1 MKKLF
6 ELIKKETEENWK
18 YTNKKYLFELQKF
31 LDIAENI
38 EDEYLQTI
46 VINQMLKCD
55 KSLTNVAE
63 EAFENIKNKKVYKI

>member
-1 MKKLF
+1 MKKLL

-18 YTNKKYLFELQKF
+18 YTNQKYLFELQKF

-38 EDEYLQTI
+38 EDEYLQTF

-55 KSLTNVAE
+55 KSLTIVAE
-63 EAFENIKNKKVYKI
+63 EMFENIKNKKVYKI

>member
-6 ELIKKETEENWK
+6 ELIKREAEENWK
-18 YTNKKYLFELQKF
+18 YTNENYLFELQKF

-38 EDEYLQTI
+38 EDEYLQNI

-55 KSLTNVAE
+55 KSLTIVAE
-63 EAFENIKNKKVYKI
+63 EMFENIKSKKVYKI

>member
-6 ELIKKETEENWK
+6 ELIKKETEESWK
-18 YTNKKYLFELQKF
+18 YNNEKYLFELQKF

-55 KSLTNVAE
+55 KSLTIVAE
-63 EAFENIKNKKVYKI
+63 EMFENIKNKKVYKI

>member
-1 MKKLF
+1 MKKLL

-55 KSLTNVAE
+55 KSLTIVAE
-63 EAFENIKNKKVYKI
+63 EMFENIKNKKVYKI

>member
-6 ELIKKETEENWK
+6 ELIKEENWK
-18 YTNKKYLFELQKF
+18 YTNEKYLFELQKF

-38 EDEYLQTI
+38 ENEYLQTI

-55 KSLTNVAE
+55 KSLTIVTE
-63 EAFENIKNKKVYKI
+63 EMFENIKSNKVYKI

>member
-1 MKKLF
+1 MKKLL

-46 VINQMLKCD
+46 VKNVIKALQLLQKKCLK
-55 KSLTNVAE
+55 
-63 EAFENIKNKKVYKI
+63 I

>member
-1 MKKLF
+1 MKKLV

-55 KSLTNVAE
+55 KSLTIVAE
-63 EAFENIKNKKVYKI
+63 EMFENIKNKKVYKI

>member
-55 KSLTNVAE
+55 KSLTIVAE
-63 EAFENIKNKKVYKI
+63 EMFENIKNKKVYKI

>member
-1 MKKLF
+1 MKKLL

-18 YTNKKYLFELQKF
+18 YTNQKYLFELQKF

-55 KSLTNVAE
+55 KSLTIVAE
-63 EAFENIKNKKVYKI
+63 EMFENIKTKKSV

>member
-1 MKKLF
+1 MKKIF
-6 ELIKKETEENWK
+6 ELIKEETEENWK
-18 YTNKKYLFELQKF
+18 YTNEKYLFELQKF

-46 VINQMLKCD
+46 LINQMLKCD

-63 EAFENIKNKKVYKI
+63 EMFENIKNKKSV

>member
-1 MKKLF
+1 MKKKF
-6 ELIKKETEENWK
+6 ELIKEETEENWK
-18 YTNKKYLFELQKF
+18 YTNEKYLFELQKF

-46 VINQMLKCD
+46 LINQMLKCD

-63 EAFENIKNKKVYKI
+63 EMFENIKSKKSV

>member
-1 MKKLF
+1 MKKIF
-6 ELIKKETEENWK
+6 ELIKEETEENWK
-18 YTNKKYLFELQKF
+18 YTNEKYLFELQKF

-46 VINQMLKCD
+46 LINQMLKCD

-63 EAFENIKNKKVYKI
+63 EMFENIKSKKSV

>member
-55 KSLTNVAE
+55 KSLTIVAE
-63 EAFENIKNKKVYKI
+63 EMFENIKNK

>member
-1 MKKLF
+1 MKKLL
-6 ELIKKETEENWK
+6 ELIKKETEEDWK
-18 YTNKKYLFELQKF
+18 YTNQKYLFELQKF

-55 KSLTNVAE
+55 KSLTIVAE
-63 EAFENIKNKKVYKI
+63 EMFENIKNKKVYKI

>member
-1 MKKLF
+1 MKKLL

-18 YTNKKYLFELQKF
+18 YTNQKYLFELQKF

-55 KSLTNVAE
+55 KSLTIVAE
-63 EAFENIKNKKVYKI
+63 EMFENIKNKKVYKI

>member
-1 MKKLF
+1 MKKIS
-6 ELIKKETEENWK
+6 ELIKEETEENWK
-18 YTNKKYLFELQKF
+18 YTNEKYLFELQKF

-46 VINQMLKCD
+46 LINQMLKCD

-63 EAFENIKNKKVYKI
+63 EMFENIKSKKSV